1 MIDPG
6 SLTPAE
12 KMAKMQLEIE
22 TLQRELEFKEEIVQ
36 RLRFQNSEL
45 REKNRFLEIAVEHKD
60 QDRKDV
66 TAGKLL
72 KSKLTLYDIQRLM

>member
-1 MIDPG
+1 MIDPS

-60 QDRKDV
+60 QDRMDV

-72 KSKLTLYDIQRLM
+72 KSKFTFF